1 MKLKFSQFNEYTG
14 VSKVI
19 LEKKGKQYEGL
30 AVLHPDDWENA
41 SKYAGCRLAEK
52 RALIKYYKERKNIAR
67 IKRDALISAYN
78 DINNSNF
85 TSAFTFTSSEQI
97 DMYNKIMNG
106 IRNHIKY
113 WNDEYKYAKDTMKQ
127 LYQANQNEIK
137 TREKLLKRTKENNKN

>member
-19 LEKKGKQYEGL
+19 LENKGKKYEGL

-41 SKYAGCRLAEK
+41 SKYAGCRLAER
-52 RALIKYYKERKNIAR
+52 RALIKYYKERKNIAK
-67 IKRDALISAYN
+67 IKRDGLISAYN
-78 DINNSNF
+78 DINSNF

-113 WNDEYKYAKDTMKQ
+113 WNNEYKYAKDTIYQ
-127 LYQANQNEIK
+127 LYKANKDDIK